1 MTADECALHDCR
13 NAVETDGPWCLH
25 CRETWFKAGQQ
36 VMGQG
41 GFR

>member
-1 MTADECALHDCR
+1 MTADECALHDCS
-13 NAVETDGPWCLH
+13 NAVEADEAWCLG
-25 CRETWFKAGQQ
+25 CRETLCKAGQQ